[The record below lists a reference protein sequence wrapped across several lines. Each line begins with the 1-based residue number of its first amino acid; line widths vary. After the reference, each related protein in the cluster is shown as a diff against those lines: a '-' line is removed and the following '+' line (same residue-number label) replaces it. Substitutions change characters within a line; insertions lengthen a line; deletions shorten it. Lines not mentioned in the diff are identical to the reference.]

1 MSKKQVLAESR
12 LAPISDK
19 LTRNNLIEWK
29 LLAYEEL
36 SLAPNISPEHLDFIV
51 SGIKWKPQPFKSNS
65 VICKEIRK
73 VMDKKSIANAIQ
85 AEYKEYRAQIKNVR
99 EKIMPQIS
107 ACLLLSLDEKVK
119 QDLESHAGYSA
130 WERPSRVQ
138 NTQPKLETLNNNG
151 IFYYYLIVKECM
163 I

>member
-85 AEYKEYRAQIKNVR
+85 
-99 EKIMPQIS
+99 
-107 ACLLLSLDEKVK
+107 
-119 QDLESHAGYSA
+119 
-130 WERPSRVQ
+130 
-138 NTQPKLETLNNNG
+138 TT
-151 IFYYYLIVKECM
+151 
-163 I
+163 